1 MDFDDFLSQI
11 AGDLK
16 PEDPTLDEK
25 LMGQAIS
32 SLSGETDKKI
42 DWHPFAGPQTMARD
56 SKADEIFFGGAA
68 GGGKFCN
75 NSAKIATPFGW
86 TTHGEVKVGDQV
98 CDPTTGG
105 IQRVIGVYPQGKQK
119 LYEFEFADG
128 AKVKA
133 GADHLWAYWLSSTNV
148 KADRYMPV
156 VNLETNDIEMID
168 YSDYFGSTTDLKVQT
183 TTWLKAYHDKQQE
196 KFKEGK
202 RPYWILMPL
211 TKPIRYTRTLNPEMR
226 NHWIDPY
233 FLGLLIGDGSI
244 TGNSSITIT
253 TKDEFILE
261 EVRRIYGEEFT
272 KWDGDKTI
280 RLNGS
285 SKLKENLDF
294 WKLLGTRSSTKFIP
308 DAYLYAGVD
317 DRFSLIA
324 GLLDTDGYIDDRG
337 HVSYTTV
344 SETLAKNFQQLAWSL
359 GMKARITSDQGG
371 YKNESGEKIICQI
384 AYTVYIQGG
393 QLERCF
399 RLPRKK
405 ERYKPYKGGYEPG
418 RRVVAIREMDE
429 EEECTCIMVENLHH
443 LYITD
448 DFIVTHNTY
457 LILGLALTEHKRSII
472 FRREYKQLSEIVE
485 KSRELLQ
492 PFPEATYNGTDYR
505 WRGIPGGRI
514 LEFGSIPTDQSV
526 TRYQGRAHDLKAFDE
541 ISNFC
546 LHEDAEVY
554 TRRGWIKLKDA
565 TTDDEVISCNKYMNI
580 SWEKIEKVLEFP
592 YNGNLMHVKT
602 KLLDFMCTPNHKLV
616 TWVRNNLF
624 ILKEVQDFNQA
635 EQLPVP
641 MGLPLPAEK
650 DSELE
655 TQYNVWRLE
664 KIQKTDITQVPYSG
678 NVYCLQVPPLRTFL
692 ARMNGKMFWSGNS
705 SNQYRFLIGWA
716 RTDDPHQRVRILS
729 AGNPPT
735 NAEGEWVL
743 QRWGAWLDPQHSN
756 PAKPGELRWFVVI
769 DGDDVEVEDNK
780 PIKHKDEIIVP
791 RSRTFIPSR
800 VEDNPVYMASGYKS
814 VLQAL
819 PEPLR
824 SQMLYGS
831 FNLNMADDPNGVI
844 PMSWIREAQNRWKA
858 LHKEGVVDK
867 MRNAAVS
874 FGLDVA
880 SGGGDRTALCK
891 LTGTIVQW
899 IHIMR
904 ITGDEDLFKQADWVL
919 MQLEGHKAAPIGV
932 DAIGVGAGL
941 YHRLRNLALRVS
953 AIKGSQGTDIKD
965 RTGHL
970 AFLNLRAA
978 MWWMMRDAL
987 DPDGKTLLALPPDDR
1002 ELAAELAAPKWNTTA
1017 IGRIQIE
1024 AKESVRDR
1032 LGRSP
1037 DKAEALLMA
1046 FYVNSQRR
1054 PPLRMI

>member
-25 LMGQAIS
+25 LLGQAVS
-32 SLSGETDKKI
+32 SLSGESDKKV
-42 DWHPFAGPQTMARD
+42 DWHPFAGPQTMAKD

-68 GGGKFCN
+68 GGGKGGPLDSLVCTPSGFKELREITIGSKICN
-75 NSAKIATPFGW
+75 PDGTTATVIEEYFL
-86 TTHGEVKVGDQV
+86 GEKD
-98 CDPTTGG
+98 
-105 IQRVIGVYPQGKQK
+105 
-119 LYEFEFADG
+119 LYEIEFVDG
-128 AKVKA
+128 AKTKVTS
-133 GADHLWAYWLSSTNV
+133 DHLWHYWGDKKNSKQQHKYVVLHADGTTGIHYVDGFLGTTDYLMKYTEVQKTKRSLGEKSNWANIPLTAPVNFEENLSSE
-148 KADRYMPV
+148 
-156 VNLETNDIEMID
+156 ETI
-168 YSDYFGSTTDLKVQT
+168 
-183 TTWLKAYHDKQQE
+183 
-196 KFKEGK
+196 
-202 RPYWILMPL
+202 
-211 TKPIRYTRTLNPEMR
+211 
-226 NHWIDPY
+226 HWIHPY
-233 FLGLLIGDGSI
+233 LLGVLLGDGCITSKTVSLSGIDDFIFDEAARKGNISYGKKQSQQRSI
-244 TGNSSITIT
+244 IKNRALV
-253 TKDEFILE
+253 D
-261 EVRRIYGEEFT
+261 
-272 KWDGDKTI
+272 
-280 RLNGS
+280 
-285 SKLKENLDF
+285 NLSF
-294 WKLLGTRSSTKFIP
+294 WNLLGTKSATKFIP
-308 DAYLYAGVD
+308 QKYLFSSVEN
-317 DRFSLIA
+317 RFELAKGIF
-324 GLLDTDGYIDDRG
+324 DTDGYIDKRG
-337 HVSYTTV
+337 HLIYNTV
-344 SETLAKNFQQLAWSL
+344 SEQLANDVRQLCMSL
-359 GMKARITSDQGG
+359 GAKVTIFKKQGS
-371 YKNESGEKIICQI
+371 YKSPKTGEKIECQL
-384 AYTVYIQGG
+384 AYHLYIRAEDNS
-393 QLERCF
+393 LF
-399 RLPRKK
+399 VSLPRKK
-405 ERYKPYKGGYEPG
+405 NRCKKINGEVKRVG
-418 RRVVAIREMDE
+418 RRIVDIRPAGKSEAK
-429 EEECTCIMVENLHH
+429 CIRVDNPNG
-443 LYITD
+443 LYITN

-592 YNGNLMHVKT
+592 YDGNLMHIKT

-624 ILKEVQDFNQA
+624 VLKEAQDFSQE
-635 EQLPVP
+635 EQLPIP
-641 MGLPLPAEK
+641 IGIPLPAEK

-664 KIQKTDITQVPYSG
+664 KLQKVDIAQVPYKG
-678 NVYCLQVPPLRTFL
+678 KVYCLQVPPHRTFL
-692 ARMNGKMFWSGNS
+692 ARQNEKMFWSGNS

-756 PAKPGELRWFVVI
+756 PAVPGELRWFVVI

-780 PIKHKDEIIVP
+780 PVKHKDEIIVP

-831 FNLNMADDPNGVI
+831 FNLNMSDDPNGVI
-844 PMSWIREAQNRWKA
+844 PMSWIRESQNRWKA

-867 MRNAAVS
+867 MRNASVS

-899 IHIMR
+899 IHVMR

-941 YHRLRNLALRVS
+941 YHRLRNLALKVA

-970 AFLNLRAA
+970 TFLNLRAA

-1046 FYVNSQRR
+1046 YYVNTQRR
-1054 PPLRMI
+1054 PPMRMI